1 MVNYRAA
8 VALLS
13 LLPLFVPAAPG
24 QKFDMTDPKGVSG
37 LSFSIDS
44 TMEPILGT
52 SSAISGEVVFDA
64 ANPEKSTGKIV
75 VATAGVRT
83 ASDGMTQAMQGDWCL
98 APKKYPTIEFAVTK
112 ISNVKAAKDG
122 SLRCTVAGD
131 FSFHGVTKAVEADA
145 FVTRL
150 PDMIEKRGGM
160 EGKKGDLLV
169 IRSTFKINRRDYNVA
184 TDLSSALVGDII
196 EVKLATVGVSPK
208 P

>member
-1 MVNYRAA
+1 MLNIRAA
-8 VALLS
+8 VAVFS
-13 LLPLFVPAAPG
+13 LLPIFVPAAPG

-52 SSAISGEVVFDA
+52 SSAVSGEVVFDA

-98 APKKYPTIEFAVTK
+98 APKKYPTIEFTVTK
-112 ISNVKAAKDG
+112 ISNVKTAKDG
-122 SLRCTVAGD
+122 SIRCTVAGD
-131 FSFHGVTKAVEADA
+131 FNFHGVTKAVEADA
-145 FVTRL
+145 SVTRL

-160 EGKKGDLLV
+160 EGKSGDLLV

-208 P
+208 